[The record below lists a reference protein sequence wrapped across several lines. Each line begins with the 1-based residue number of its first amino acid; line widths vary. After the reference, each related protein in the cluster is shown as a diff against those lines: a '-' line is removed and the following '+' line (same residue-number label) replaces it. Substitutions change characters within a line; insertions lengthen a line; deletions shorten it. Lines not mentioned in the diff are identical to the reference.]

1 MRERILGLGLM
12 LVLSIMSGCMVGVRK
27 EAVFAQIADQPISQ
41 IKSSNWSQRY
51 GIYQIEMNM
60 NPLQPAATEEVSIV
74 FLLWDL
80 SRDRPKA
87 VSGALMACT
96 SRMPE
101 IAGHIHVLA
110 SHAHHPEVE
119 PGRYAMPP
127 VAFGM
132 GGRWEVLLQLQP
144 PKGDSFYAVF
154 STEVQGPPWPQGHV
168 SPQESQPLSREESIE
183 KRLEDSKKQPKVKPA
198 KRIFRY

>member
-1 MRERILGLGLM
+1 MRERILTLGLI
-12 LVLSIMSGCMVGVRK
+12 LVLAIASGCMVGIRK
-27 EAVFAQIADQPISQ
+27 EAVFAQIADQPITQVASP
-41 IKSSNWSQRY
+41 NWSQRY
-51 GIYQIEMNM
+51 GIYQIEMNL
-60 NPLQPAATEEVSIV
+60 NPLHPAANERASVE
-74 FLLWDL
+74 FFLWDL
-80 SRDRPKA
+80 SEDQPKT

-119 PGRYAMPP
+119 PGRYTMPP
-127 VAFGM
+127 VTFGM

-144 PKGDSFYAVF
+144 PKGDPFYAVF
-154 STEVQGPPWPQGHV
+154 STEIQGPPWPRGHV
-168 SPQESQPLSREESIE
+168 FPEESQPLSREESIE

-198 KRIFRY
+198 KRIFR